1 MIVALNDSQ
10 NAGGGNYQLYDRQ
23 QSFDNNL
30 KLKLYLMLSG
40 KQNNGMFWLRS
51 DDSVDLNS

>member
-40 KQNNGMFWLRS
+40 KQNNGMF
-51 DDSVDLNS
+51 